1 MNRERKSKN
10 SVLPVVIVLLC
21 AVFILLMDILSS
33 NAGKHESQN
42 IYQTI
47 SQTKKNRIISE
58 KDNTVILTA
67 EEKLE
72 IIKSSD
78 EYPDELKWLAENNS
92 ETIDFVYAYTARN
105 ETRTAIDLTE
115 QACGDTV
122 PLLLQWDERWGYEK
136 YGDSFMAYS
145 GCGPVSLS
153 MVAVYLRGDASIT
166 PLVVA
171 DFALENGYRVPG
183 NGSSWTLISEGCK
196 AFGLEAEELPLHEE
210 TMKLRLDAGCPIIVV
225 VGPGDFTSSGH
236 FMVITGYDENGF
248 RINDPNSI
256 KNSDMRWSYE
266 RIEGQIR
273 NLWAMYKA

>member
-1 MNRERKSKN
+1 
-10 SVLPVVIVLLC
+10 
-21 AVFILLMDILSS
+21 
-33 NAGKHESQN
+33 
-42 IYQTI
+42 
-47 SQTKKNRIISE
+47 
-58 KDNTVILTA
+58 
-67 EEKLE
+67 
-72 IIKSSD
+72 
-78 EYPDELKWLAENNS
+78 
-92 ETIDFVYAYTARN
+92 
-105 ETRTAIDLTE
+105 
-115 QACGDTV
+115 
-122 PLLLQWDERWGYEK
+122 
-136 YGDSFMAYS
+136 MAYS